1 MVSRTLIATEF
12 RFKLKFKH
20 HDLIITKEL
29 SVLTKIMNLFATEK
43 ILMKHSV
50 SSYKIYCNLLK
61 AN

>member
-1 MVSRTLIATEF
+1 MVSRTLTAIEV
-12 RFKLKFKH
+12 RSKLKFKQ

-43 ILMKHSV
+43 ILMQHSV
-50 SSYKIYCNLLK
+50 SSYKIDCNLLK

>member
-1 MVSRTLIATEF
+1 MVSRTLTAIEV
-12 RFKLKFKH
+12 RSKLKFKQ

-43 ILMKHSV
+43 ISMQHSV
-50 SSYKIYCNLLK
+50 SSYKIDCNLLK